1 MIPAGSAA
9 RSQVHYGLSSVFFP
23 TSHAYVPHCRAPR
36 AGGKIPLEALPPPW
50 SRTPARGM
58 ATRGRIDTKLLFV
71 ENGEFAAALEVQIQ
85 FDEGQEE

>member
-1 MIPAGSAA
+1 
-9 RSQVHYGLSSVFFP
+9 
-23 TSHAYVPHCRAPR
+23 
-36 AGGKIPLEALPPPW
+36 
-50 SRTPARGM
+50 M